1 MPPKKLSARA
11 FQEAADLRGALRQF
25 ERRTDEVLP
34 PHGLTSA
41 QYQLLLVVKTAASGE
56 GEEFA
61 AIAARLGIARSTA
74 TELVRRVEEAGLV
87 ERRLH
92 PHDRRALLVALTAR
106 GADRLE
112 KAVRAL
118 RGDRERLIRI
128 LEDLA

>member
-1 MPPKKLSARA
+1 MARKLSARD
-11 FQEAADLRGALRQF
+11 FQEAADLRGALRRFQ
-25 ERRTDEVLP
+25 ERTEEVLP
-34 PHGLTSA
+34 THGLTSA

-56 GEEFA
+56 GEEFP

-92 PHDRRALLVALTAR
+92 PHDRRALLVGLTAR

-112 KAVRAL
+112 AAVRAL

-128 LEDLA
+128 LQDLV

>member
-1 MPPKKLSARA
+1 MPAKRLSTRD

-25 ERRTDEVLP
+25 QQRTAAVLP
-34 PHGLTSA
+34 RHGLTSA
-41 QYQLLLVVKTAASGE
+41 QYQLLLVVKTAANGE

-61 AIAARLGIARSTA
+61 AIANRLGIARSTA

-92 PHDRRALLVALTAR
+92 PRDRRALLVALTTE

-112 KAVRAL
+112 GAVRAL
-118 RGDRERLIRI
+118 RGDRLRLISI
-128 LEDLA
+128 LQDLV